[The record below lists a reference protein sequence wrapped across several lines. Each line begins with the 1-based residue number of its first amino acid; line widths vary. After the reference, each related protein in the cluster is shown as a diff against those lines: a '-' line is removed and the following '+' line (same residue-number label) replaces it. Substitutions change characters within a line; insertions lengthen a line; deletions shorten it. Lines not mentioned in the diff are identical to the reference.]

1 MSEKKHIIDEWFDEI
16 EDPIVTNWNLISL
29 MESWIDY
36 SVFDDHEKENLK
48 NKITNLRES
57 EVSRFLDFLNDHRI
71 WLDPR
76 DQFKIMVKNGVIK

>member
-48 NKITNLRES
+48 NKIM
-57 EVSRFLDFLNDHRI
+57 FLN
-71 WLDPR
+71 
-76 DQFKIMVKNGVIK
+76 